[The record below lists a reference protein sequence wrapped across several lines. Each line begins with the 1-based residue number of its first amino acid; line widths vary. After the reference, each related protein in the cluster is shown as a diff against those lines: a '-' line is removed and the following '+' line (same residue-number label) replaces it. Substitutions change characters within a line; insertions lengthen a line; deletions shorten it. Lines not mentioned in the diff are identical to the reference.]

1 MLAAPVTLPLIA
13 AGLSVAVWRRSA
25 AQRVVGI
32 AVLLIVLVDAV
43 ALLFLADRDGP
54 QVLAF
59 GGWPAPLGISLV
71 ADRTAMLLL
80 TMALTVSLA
89 ILVFAVGQGSAEAWT
104 SRPAFHPA
112 YLVLVAGVTLAFL
125 TGDLFNLFVAFE
137 VMLAASYVL
146 INLGTDEKRIE
157 AGMTYTITSLLS
169 SLLFLTALALVYAA
183 TGTVNF
189 ADLSIRVPELADGV
203 QSALSLLLLIV
214 FGIKAAMVPLHFW
227 LPDSYPTAPA
237 PITAILAAILTKVG
251 LYAMVRTQTLLFSR
265 DETWTLLL
273 CLATATMVL
282 GVLGAVA
289 QKDLNRMLSFVL
301 VSHIGYMLFGLALF
315 TTEGL
320 SGTLLYAVHHIA
332 VQAALFLIAGLVA
345 GWSGTAVLQRLSG
358 APPPPTLLAGLFLV
372 TALSLAGLPP
382 FSGFVGKIALLQAGV
397 EAGGA
402 LVLLVLGALLL
413 TSLLT
418 LYAMA
423 RVWRAVFAQGPA
435 RPPPVSRHD
444 QGTRTMLATTA
455 GVVGV
460 GLAVA
465 AAAGPLSGITERAGE
480 DLKNPIT
487 YQESVLPPTGP
498 SDDDPSGV
506 VEDGGGGTGD
516 AADTGDTTPGGTGG
530 GESGRQGVDNDT
542 READHDGQQGAE
554 PDDELPKVQ
563 R

>member
-1 MLAAPVTLPLIA
+1 MKAFMLVAPVMLPLIA

-25 AQRVVGI
+25 VQRAVGI
-32 AVLLIVLVDAV
+32 GVLVALLVDAV
-43 ALLFLADRDGP
+43 ALLVLADRDGA
-54 QVLAF
+54 QVLAI

-71 ADRTAMLLL
+71 ADRTAMLML

-89 ILVFAVGQGSAEAWT
+89 ILVFAVGQGSAEAWA

-112 YLVLVAGVTLAFL
+112 FLVLVGGVALAFL

-146 INLGTDEKRIE
+146 INLGTDEKRIQ

-169 SLLFLTALALVYAA
+169 SLIFLTAVALVYAA

-189 ADLSIRVPELADGV
+189 ADLSIRIPELEAGA

-237 PITAILAAILTKVG
+237 PITAILAALLTKVG
-251 LYAMVRTQTLLFSR
+251 LYAMVRTQTLMFSR
-265 DETWTLLL
+265 DDTWTLLL
-273 CLATATMVL
+273 CLATATMLL
-282 GVLGAVA
+282 GVLGAIA

-315 TTEGL
+315 TAEGL

-345 GWSGTAVLQRLSG
+345 GWSGTAALQRLTG
-358 APPPPTLLAGLFLV
+358 APPPPTLLASLFLV

-382 FSGFVGKIALLQAGV
+382 FSGFVGKLALFQAGV
-397 EAGGA
+397 DSGGA
-402 LVLLVLGALLL
+402 PVLLVLGALLV

-423 RVWRAVFAQGPA
+423 RVWRAVFAQGPD

-444 QGTRTMLATTA
+444 SGTRTMLATTA
-455 GVVGV
+455 GIVVVGI
-460 GLAVA
+460 AVA
-465 AAAGPLSGITERAGE
+465 VAAGPLSAVTERAGE
-480 DLKNPIT
+480 DLKDPVV

-506 VEDGGGGTGD
+506 SGSGDADSGVDTEADSEPARKGGGSAGV
-516 AADTGDTTPGGTGG
+516 
-530 GESGRQGVDNDT
+530 GESAPSDDT
-542 READHDGQQGAE
+542 DSA
-554 PDDELPKVQ
+554 PVVQ

>member
-1 MLAAPVTLPLIA
+1 MRALMLVAPIMLPLIA

-25 AQRVVGI
+25 IQRAVGVG
-32 AVLLIVLVDAV
+32 VLLVLLVDAV
-43 ALLFLADRDGP
+43 ALLLLADRDGA
-54 QVLAF
+54 QVLAI

-71 ADRTAMLLL
+71 ADRTAMLML

-89 ILVFAVGQGSAEAWT
+89 ILLFAVGQGSAEAWS

-112 YLVLVAGVTLAFL
+112 YLVLVGGVALAFL

-146 INLGTDEKRIE
+146 ISLGTDEKRTQ
-157 AGMTYTITSLLS
+157 AGMTYTITSLVS
-169 SLLFLTALALVYAA
+169 SLIFLTAIALVYAA

-189 ADLSIRVPELADGV
+189 ADLSIRVPELEGGV
-203 QSALSLLLLIV
+203 QDALSLLLLIV

-237 PITAILAAILTKVG
+237 PITAVLAALLTKVG
-251 LYAMVRTQTLLFSR
+251 LYAMVRTQTLMFSR
-265 DETWTLLL
+265 DESWTLLL
-273 CLATATMVL
+273 CLATATMLV

-315 TTEGL
+315 TAEGL

-345 GWSGTAVLQRLSG
+345 GWSGTAALQRLTA

-372 TALSLAGLPP
+372 SAMSLAGLPP
-382 FSGFVGKIALLQAGV
+382 FSGFIGKVALLQAGV
-397 EAGGA
+397 DAGGA
-402 LVLLVLGALLL
+402 PTLLVLGALLV

-423 RVWRAVFAQGPA
+423 RVWRAVFAQGPD

-444 QGTRTMLATTA
+444 RGTRTMLATTA
-455 GVVGV
+455 GVVAV
-460 GLAVA
+460 GIAVA
-465 AAAGPLSGITERAGE
+465 LAAGPLSQVTERAGE
-480 DLKNPIT
+480 DLRDPVV
-487 YQESVLPPTGP
+487 YQEAVLPPTGP

-506 VEDGGGGTGD
+506 SSGGERERGSAETDGSGGDGGDRGD
-516 AADTGDTTPGGTGG
+516 AGEGASTNGTD
-530 GESGRQGVDNDT
+530 R
-542 READHDGQQGAE
+542 
-554 PDDELPKVQ
+554 PLVQ